1 MDVRIFVETTFDDGK
16 TRRFNIGRLRRAP
29 DELGPE
35 SLGLLLDEAK
45 QLLRRLQ
52 ETILRDQIDE
62 AFEARRKCDDC
73 GKRRSIHDD
82 RCRIF
87 DTLYG
92 QTKVKSPRIRNCFC
106 QSSGIASP
114 GL

>member
-1 MDVRIFVETTFDDGK
+1 MDVRIIVETTFDDGK

-52 ETILRDQIDE
+52 ETILRD
-62 AFEARRKCDDC
+62 
-73 GKRRSIHDD
+73 
-82 RCRIF
+82 
-87 DTLYG
+87 
-92 QTKVKSPRIRNCFC
+92 
-106 QSSGIASP
+106 
-114 GL
+114 